1 MTVACVT
8 SYHQNV
14 TYPYL
19 IDCGT
24 LRHILLEQPP
34 PTPHSVEQSLISLLS
49 VMVGCTISM
58 FSVSFSLCI
67 LRNSAC
73 CSVVLLLFHNFIS
86 VQF

>member
-24 LRHILLEQPP
+24 LRHILLEIRLEQPP
-34 PTPHSVEQSLISLLS
+34 HPSFCRTKPHQS
-49 VMVGCTISM
+49 
-58 FSVSFSLCI
+58 
-67 LRNSAC
+67 
-73 CSVVLLLFHNFIS
+73 FIS
-86 VQF
+86 YGWLYYQHV